1 MHAFIPWLV
10 FRRITNTSFSKHMHT
25 DIRLWYECYLLALN
39 CRLQQMNIKM
49 SRNGN
54 LGKKWATSRK
64 TCCILTVNG
73 IFREIQ
79 CKLGLSIL
87 DNNNLF
93 VADSK
98 HIPPDQTAL
107 DLGILSMYMLLLS
120 DNMGTTK
127 AQTSQLDSMMP
138 MHDTGRHHAF
148 WRFPFDLNVCFMQ
161 TLQAPTSLWIST
173 HIPTLVWIAK

>member
-1 MHAFIPWLV
+1 MLLV
-10 FRRITNTSFSKHMHT
+10 GIKLSLTTNKYKNEQKRKS
-25 DIRLWYECYLLALN
+25 W
-39 CRLQQMNIKM
+39 
-49 SRNGN
+49 
-54 LGKKWATSRK
+54 KKWATSRK

-98 HIPPDQTAL
+98 DILPDQTAL
-107 DLGILSMYMLLLS
+107 DLGILSMYMLLQS

-161 TLQAPTSLWIST
+161 TPQAPTSLWIST